1 MHDRIQELCGVFGG
15 ERGRREGAMID
26 TPIGTENGFAE
37 ATSYFADIPMSVG
50 PDEYVQLVANAK
62 KKIGIPV
69 IASLNCV
76 GSKSWDKAR
85 EAGLKVATPREAAAE
100 ADIIMMLTP
109 DETTALVLQCVR
121 YRNNVLTWC
130 LQAIEAV
137 APFYDRTIEGFGEL
151 FRARSLAEIG
161 TAAMLSRAS
170 AGLVGHVAV
179 FCIPGSTG
187 AARLA
192 LEDLILPEIG
202 HILTHVNK

>member
-1 MHDRIQELCGVFGG
+1 MMQKTSKGRTNLPVSARDGLVFLTAGTFISSPSIERVMDPTHRAPVRIRAAVITVSST
-15 ERGRREGAMID
+15 R
-26 TPIGTENGFAE
+26 TE
-37 ATSYFADIPMSVG
+37 ATDSSGQLIRERLSAAGHEIVFSAIV
-50 PDEYVQLVANAK
+50 PDTILAIRSAVVRALEKA
-62 KKIGIPV
+62 
-69 IASLNCV
+69 NCV
-76 GSKSWDKAR
+76 VLSGGT
-85 EAGLKVATPREAAAE
+85 GLTH
-100 ADIIMMLTP
+100 DDCT
-109 DETTALVLQCVR
+109 
-121 YRNNVLTWC
+121 
-130 LQAIEAV
+130 IEAV